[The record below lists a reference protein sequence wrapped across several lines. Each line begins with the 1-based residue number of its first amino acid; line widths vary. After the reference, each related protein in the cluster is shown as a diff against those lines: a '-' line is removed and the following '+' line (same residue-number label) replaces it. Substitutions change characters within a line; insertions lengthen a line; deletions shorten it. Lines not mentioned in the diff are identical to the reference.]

1 VLHNLSRELQM
12 QIEERRYAE
21 RRKSGLS
28 DGSSRNSGT
37 LSSNHH
43 CPGRT
48 PDSPQGKLTLT
59 LNANPTIGGSF
70 AYPCGSTEWA
80 EVFGLHPSTKDFQPG
95 SFRRAMEST
104 ASEPESLYLA
114 PSARS
119 RIRQRYPRR
128 SNGLSR
134 NWSAKWRSPNGR
146 KMSRCLRRLF

>member
-1 VLHNLSRELQM
+1 VDL
-12 QIEERRYAE
+12 
-21 RRKSGLS
+21 
-28 DGSSRNSGT
+28 
-37 LSSNHH
+37 
-43 CPGRT
+43 
-48 PDSPQGKLTLT
+48 
-59 LNANPTIGGSF
+59 
-70 AYPCGSTEWA
+70 STEPGCKTEIA
-80 EVFGLHPSTKDFQPG
+80 SAMDQPKDLQPG

-146 KMSRCLRRLF
+146 KMSRCVRRLF